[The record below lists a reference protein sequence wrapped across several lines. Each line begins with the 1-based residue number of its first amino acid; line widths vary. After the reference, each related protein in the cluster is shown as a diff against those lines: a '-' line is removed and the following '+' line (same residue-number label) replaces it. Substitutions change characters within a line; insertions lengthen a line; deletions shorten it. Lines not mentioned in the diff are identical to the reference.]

1 MTYWMYGVGFFL
13 FVCIIGALK
22 ADHQTR
28 VLFTAGIIAAL
39 AFLATKRKR

>member
-1 MTYWMYGVGFFL
+1 MYGVGFFL

-28 VLFTAGIIAAL
+28 MLFAVGIIAAL
-39 AFLATKRKR
+39 AFLATRKKR